1 MKQQN
6 HFQRK
11 SLIGL
16 GTTSSQ
22 QRKSFKTWFMMKVFI
37 STQKKNCYLR
47 KRRLKELCLRK
58 LIIMGNNNN
67 NNNSTRKNQKIIII
81 RNNISKNL
89 IMLPLKILKW
99 LQQKGEVILVL
110 KNPKLLLQECL
121 NSNMLKREEV
131 PHRMSTSQEAEQGM

>member
-58 LIIMGNNNN
+58 LIIMGNNN